1 MSFAEIYQV
10 AGSGMTV
17 QTLRLNAIA
26 SNLANAGVAAESSD
40 NAYRAIKPVFATLY
54 QQQNNSVSAKVQ
66 IKALVQ
72 SDAPLETRY
81 EPGHPLANADGYVTY
96 SNVNTVEEMADMMA
110 ASRAFETS
118 VEVMN
123 RARSMQQGLLALG
136 K

>member
-1 MSFAEIYQV
+1 M
-10 AGSGMTV
+10 
-17 QTLRLNAIA
+17 
-26 SNLANAGVAAESSD
+26 AAESSD
-40 NAYRAIKPVFATLY
+40 SAYRAIKPVFSTLY